1 MVYVSSYESGRAPYA
16 PDKNRG
22 SWLHPDD
29 FIYACI
35 SLVFQIDVISRS
47 WLSSIESGVLIF
59 ILVYLLSTVI
69 FIVPLMVVK
78 SYLGQFSSSGFIS
91 ALRISPIFKGM
102 GYVSLIMNICILAC
116 NSLFATVPLLYMFA
130 SMNPTL
136 PWSCE
141 GFTWTRNLTEDED
154 TNLCNNESYATK
166 IVSYVDGDNI
176 AHNFTE
182 YKMHNIPS
190 VLYLKYMFH
199 DAKLFYYGKFEF
211 SMAWQLIICTLL
223 VWAIISTMVLK
234 EIQTQTIGTLIRY
247 SMCIV
252 IGLMTS
258 FIIAFSFLP
267 GASKVYEN
275 IFDTTHHGFMNT
287 VAYIPICGLAAFG
300 PGWGMVITLS
310 SFNKFNTNVI
320 KSSCLIALGQFGVML
335 GLEFLIRLS
344 EAFLFANANDNYY
357 RDVEVFWTIYLSS
370 GNVLAHL
377 PWANL
382 WSILFYFMLFLS
394 NLTLTFLQLLSIL
407 TSIFDE
413 FVFLRETR
421 VYVITGLLFFLTA
434 LSIFF
439 TSNFSG
445 AGFWLSANGPLSDRQ
460 YGFRRNRSTGA
471 ISMESLYSPVCL
483 FSFAVFLFVPIYLL
497 SAIIYIVPLLVIK
510 SYLGQFSSSGFI
522 SAFRLSPLFKGI
534 GFVSLMTNICILA
547 YHSIYAMVPL
557 FYMFASMNPT
567 LPWSCEGFKTWTRN
581 LTDHEEVNLCNIQ
594 YNASETLKYVDE
606 DSNVTYNYHSIIYH
620 NIPSVVYF
628 QYLFHDAKLFSTGDN
643 IFSMSWQLIICN
655 LLVWTSLAVVVVKF
669 FRTQTIGTIIR
680 YSFWIVLGLMVFFLI
695 AFSLLPGASNV
706 FSKIF
711 DTPSHLYMG
720 ILAAAP
726 IFGLAALGPGWG
738 IVISL
743 SSFNKFNTN
752 IIKSGCLIALG
763 QFGVVLGLDFLAKFS
778 EAFFLVNFLEKTA
791 GNYISKVNSFW
802 RLYLSSGSVMAHL
815 PWPNLWSILFFFM
828 LFLSSFMLMLL
839 QLHSI
844 LTSIFDE
851 FVHLREKRVDIT
863 MGLLFVLTTISIF
876 FSSNDGL
883 NHSYVLAADALITT
897 TALNLLLILVVLWI
911 YGRERYQ
918 RDVEFMTN
926 HRFATWS
933 INILRFVAPLGLIL
947 AMNVGFYFSRDG
959 HRFSTLFVDLLT
971 IIFIVIPWVSIP
983 GFAIYQMSRSTGTIK
998 ARFMKCCHPTDWYP
1012 LEANDRVKYDAAI
1025 GSAQIT
1031 QAISEMT

>member
-47 WLSSIESGVLIF
+47 WLSSIESGVMIF

-234 EIQTQTIGTLIRY
+234 GIQTQTIGTLIRY

-275 IFDTTHHGFMNT
+275 IFDTTHHSFMNT

-310 SFNKFNTNVI
+310 SFNKFNTNVV

-357 RDVEVFWTIYLSS
+357 RDVEVFWTLYLSS

-439 TSNFSG
+439 TSNSG
-445 AGFWLSANGPLSDRQ
+445 M
-460 YGFRRNRSTGA
+460 T
-471 ISMESLYSPVCL
+471 
-483 FSFAVFLFVPIYLL
+483 
-497 SAIIYIVPLLVIK
+497 YI
-510 SYLGQFSSSGFI
+510 G
-522 SAFRLSPLFKGI
+522 
-534 GFVSLMTNICILA
+534 
-547 YHSIYAMVPL
+547 
-557 FYMFASMNPT
+557 
-567 LPWSCEGFKTWTRN
+567 
-581 LTDHEEVNLCNIQ
+581 
-594 YNASETLKYVDE
+594 
-606 DSNVTYNYHSIIYH
+606 
-620 NIPSVVYF
+620 
-628 QYLFHDAKLFSTGDN
+628 
-643 IFSMSWQLIICN
+643 
-655 LLVWTSLAVVVVKF
+655 
-669 FRTQTIGTIIR
+669 
-680 YSFWIVLGLMVFFLI
+680 
-695 AFSLLPGASNV
+695 
-706 FSKIF
+706 
-711 DTPSHLYMG
+711 
-720 ILAAAP
+720 
-726 IFGLAALGPGWG
+726 
-738 IVISL
+738 VIS
-743 SSFNKFNTN
+743 T
-752 IIKSGCLIALG
+752 
-763 QFGVVLGLDFLAKFS
+763 D
-778 EAFFLVNFLEKTA
+778 T
-791 GNYISKVNSFW
+791 
-802 RLYLSSGSVMAHL
+802 
-815 PWPNLWSILFFFM
+815 
-828 LFLSSFMLMLL
+828 
-839 QLHSI
+839 
-844 LTSIFDE
+844 
-851 FVHLREKRVDIT
+851 
-863 MGLLFVLTTISIF
+863 
-876 FSSNDGL
+876 
-883 NHSYVLAADALITT
+883 LITQS
-897 TALNLLLILVVLWI
+897 AVNLLLILIVLWI
-911 YGRERYQ
+911 YGRERFQ
-918 RDVEFMTN
+918 RDIEFMTT

-933 INILRFVAPLGLIL
+933 INILRFVAPIGLLLALYVGLFISSHEHVFSDFIL
-947 AMNVGFYFSRDG
+947 
-959 HRFSTLFVDLLT
+959 DLLSL
-971 IIFIVIPWVSIP
+971 IFIAIPWLGIP
-983 GFAIYQMSRSTGTIK
+983 GFVIYQMLRSMGTIK
-998 ARFMKCCHPTDWYP
+998 ERFFKSCCPTDWFP
-1012 LEANDRVKYDAAI
+1012 IEPEDKQRYDAVQ
-1025 GSAQIT
+1025 GSVDIT
-1031 QAISEMT
+1031 HTLSEIKDTVVV